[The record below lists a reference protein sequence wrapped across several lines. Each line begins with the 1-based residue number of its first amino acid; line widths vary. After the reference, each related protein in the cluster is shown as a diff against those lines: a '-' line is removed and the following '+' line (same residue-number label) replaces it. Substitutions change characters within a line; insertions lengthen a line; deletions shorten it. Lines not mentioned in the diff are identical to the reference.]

1 MKPNRLLIISI
12 DALNAKDFDY
22 INTLPNFSTFIQ
34 EGSYAKNVFSVYPS
48 QTYCCHTSIIT
59 GNYPNK
65 HGIFHNEVSKPEDS
79 LLQDWFWYKKDIQSP
94 TLFDLAH
101 SKGLSTAAVLWPVMA
116 HAGKS
121 ITHNIPEIW
130 SDHGKSSFSLFLKNG
145 SLHLLPLVLKHQKK
159 LKGKQQPYLDNF
171 SEAVAI
177 DLLIQKRP
185 HVFAIHFT
193 ELDTMRHY
201 HGVFSK
207 EAYAAIASAD
217 TRIGHLIEALKQ
229 NNLYETTNIILLGDH
244 GGTDY
249 TQAILLNMLFKQE
262 GLLQTDSDNKITQ
275 WKAYANG
282 CGGSCQIVLRDPKD
296 STLYKQV
303 EQILFNYVNQ
313 PNSPLLQVLTAQ
325 QANLLHH
332 ALGNFSFFVEAKDG
346 YIFKNN
352 LSSSIISNLEDI
364 KCSYICDHGYL
375 PTHENM
381 RTLFFAKGPDIRQ
394 GVILPNASLVDE
406 GPTFAT
412 LLHGSLGT
420 TDGRVLEE
428 LLDECIKK

>member
-22 INTLPNFSTFIQ
+22 ISTLPNFSRFIQ
-34 EGSYAKNVFSVYPS
+34 EGSYVKNVFSVYPS

-65 HGIFHNEVSKPEDS
+65 HGIFHNEVSNPEVS

-94 TLFDLAH
+94 TLFDLAY
-101 SKGLSTAAVLWPVMA
+101 SMGLSTAAVLWPVMA

-130 SDHGKSSFSLFLKNG
+130 SDHGKSSFNLFLKNG

-177 DLLIQKRP
+177 DLITKKRP

-207 EAYAAIASAD
+207 EAYAAMASAD

-229 NNLYETTNIILLGDH
+229 NNLYDTSNIILLGDH

-249 TQAILLNMLFKQE
+249 TQAILLNSLFKQE

-275 WKAYANG
+275 WQAYANG
-282 CGGSCQIVLRDPKD
+282 CGGSCQIVLRDPTD
-296 STLYKQV
+296 SALYKQV
-303 EQILFNYVNQ
+303 EQVLTHYAKQ
-313 PNSPLLQVLTAQ
+313 KDSPLLQVLTAAQ
-325 QANLLHH
+325 SDELHH
-332 ALGNFSFFVEAKDG
+332 TSGNYSFFVEAKDG

-352 LSSSIISNLEDI
+352 LASSILTSLEEI

-381 RTLFFAKGPDIRQ
+381 RTLLLAKGPDIRK
-394 GVILPNASLVDE
+394 GVILSDANLVDE
-406 GPTFAT
+406 GPTFAS
-412 LLHGSLGT
+412 LLKGSLGN
-420 TDGRVLEE
+420 TDGIVLEE
-428 LLDECIKK
+428 LLCEGM